1 MTIIPQRKAK
11 VPAAGCCIHG
21 SLHAAERHHADGS
34 LLRLSLKP
42 GKQSL
47 QLLRVHVA
55 MAPAKLIA
63 IDTDKIREPLH
74 FLLLR
79 YAVRS
84 VDKRKAQPVK
94 MLGDRFIGR
103 NHEVLNHHGR
113 FVPFIGHDLLHPA
126 LFIQMNLAFRKLK
139 VNGAVRISLFRQNT
153 GQASSSSKHRRQCV
167 CSCLRPAMNSLQR
180 KLLQNFRFILL
191 RKKLHDAR
199 IGKLRIRSDDRFH
212 NPCIHHISRL
222 VHLHDA
228 AQGKTILPRIQR
240 ADAVRKLMRQH
251 RNDAVHEVIG
261 GCSLQGLLI
270 QCSVLKN
277 ILRNIRNMNAKLP
290 HRRSVSF
297 RCKPSD
303 RNRIVDVL
311 RVRAVNR
318 DRRNIPEILPEFQNL
333 LRYPD
338 LLRNLPDL
346 LHHFLRELLRKI
358 VRTKDG

>member
-1 MTIIPQRKAK
+1 MTIIPKRKSE
-11 VPAAGCCIHG
+11 VPAAGCGVHG
-21 SLHAAERHHADGS
+21 SLHAAKRHHADDS
-34 LLRLSLKP
+34 LLRFSLKS
-42 GKQSL
+42 GKQGL

-55 MAPAKLIA
+55 VAPAKLIA
-63 IDTDKIREPLH
+63 VDTDEIRKPLH

-79 YAVRS
+79 YAVRA
-84 VDKRKAQPVK
+84 VYKRKSQPIK

-103 NHEVLNHHGR
+103 NHEILDHHGR
-113 FVPFIGHDLLHPA
+113 FVPFIGHDILHPA

-139 VNGAVRISLFRQNT
+139 VNGAVRSSLFRQNT
-153 GQASSSSKHRRQCV
+153 GQASASSKHRRQCV
-167 CSCLRPAMNSLQR
+167 RPCLRPAMNSLQR
-180 KLLQNFRFILL
+180 KLLQNFRFVLL
-191 RKKLHDAR
+191 CKKLHDTR

-222 VHLHDA
+222 VHLHDT
-228 AQGKTILPRIQR
+228 AQGKTILSRIQR

-251 RNDAVHEVIG
+251 RNDAVHEIIG

-277 ILRNIRNMNAKLP
+277 ILGNIRNMNTKLP
-290 HRRSVSF
+290 RRRSAF
-297 RCKPSD
+297 LRRKPSD

-311 RVRAVNR
+311 RVWTINR
-318 DRRNIPEILPEFQNL
+318 DRRNIPEILPEFQYL

-338 LLRNLPDL
+338 LLRDLPDL
-346 LHHFLRELLRKI
+346 LHHVLRELLRKI